1 MNERQFQDQVIAL
14 AILYGW
20 HVVHYRP
27 AMMPSGRWMTALQ
40 GHSGAPDLIMVHEDR
55 GTIFAEL
62 KADKGRLAPDQV
74 EWLRKLDAA
83 GNEVYVWRPKDIH
96 FITKRL
102 LSRHAEKPA
111 G

>member
-1 MNERQFQDQVIAL
+1 MNERQFTDQVIAL

-20 HVVHYRP
+20 NVTHFRP
-27 AMMPSGRWMTALQ
+27 AMMPNGRWMTALQ
-40 GHSGAPDLIMVHEDR
+40 GHSGFPDLVIVHETR

-62 KADKGRLAPDQV
+62 KANKGRLGPEQV

-83 GNEVYVWRPKDIH
+83 GNEVYVWRPDDIH

-102 LSRHAEKPA
+102 LGRRDNAEP
-111 G
+111 